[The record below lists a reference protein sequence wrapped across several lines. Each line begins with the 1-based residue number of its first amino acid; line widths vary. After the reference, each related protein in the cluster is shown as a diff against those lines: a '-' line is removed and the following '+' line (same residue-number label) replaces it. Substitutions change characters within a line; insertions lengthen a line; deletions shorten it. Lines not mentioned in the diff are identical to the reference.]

1 MKSLK
6 LKLSPREVVALY
18 NLLRDNA
25 VDAGSQLQRLQQSLE
40 DSIVGALQRADAKE
54 LAKYTSLQA
63 WLAGQQRRI
72 DKLQI
77 DDDVDDDKTSASDNC
92 ATTTLADIADS
103 IRDDYGTELSGHRR
117 Q

>member
-1 MKSLK
+1 MKTLK
-6 LKLSPREVVALY
+6 LKLSPHEVVALY
-18 NLLRDNA
+18 NLLRDHA
-25 VDAGSQLQRLQQSLE
+25 VDAGSQLQRLQQTLE

-63 WLAGQQRRI
+63 WLAGQQRRV

-77 DDDVDDDKTSASDNC
+77 DDDALDDDKRSDNR

-103 IRDDYGTELSGHRR
+103 IRDDYGAELSGH
-117 Q
+117 